1 MRPIAAPG
9 RVHFFLDISLSDLYG
24 SLAHRVNIFSI
35 STVNPVDVDCRLTGG
50 FVKILIYGINYAP
63 EMTGIGKYTAE
74 MAASI
79 AAQSHEVRV
88 VCAPPY
94 YPEWRVPSGF
104 SSRRYANELRDG
116 VRVSRAPLWVP
127 SRPKGLGRLLHLASF
142 AISSLPL
149 MVRHAFWRPDVVFCV
164 APSLLNAPTGWLV
177 ARLSRAH
184 AWLHIQDFEVDAAF
198 KLGILQGS
206 FLKRAALTA
215 ERALMKRFD
224 TVSTISNKMLERA
237 SEKGIPAARLVRF
250 PNWADT
256 SIIYPLARVSRLK
269 ESLGLG
275 SNTIVVLYSGN
286 MGVKQGLDVLASAAL
301 ELKDHADLAFVFCG
315 DGPVRSTVQ
324 ATCGALPNCRIIDLC
339 PVEKL
344 NELLN
349 LADIHVLPQRADAA
363 DLVMPSKLTGMFAS
377 GRAVVAMAEPGTE
390 LYDTV
395 APRGVVVP
403 PGNARSLASAIRQL
417 ADDAPERTRLG
428 RAGREFALASLSREA
443 AFGALEAR
451 MDSLYAAR
459 QGGA

>member
-1 MRPIAAPG
+1 MR
-9 RVHFFLDISLSDLYG
+9 
-24 SLAHRVNIFSI
+24 
-35 STVNPVDVDCRLTGG
+35 
-50 FVKILIYGINYAP
+50 ILIYGINYAP

-74 MAASI
+74 MAAAM

-94 YPEWRVPSGF
+94 YPEWRIPQGF
-104 SSRRYANELRDG
+104 SSRRYASELRDG

-127 SRPKGLGRLLHLASF
+127 GRPKGISRLFHLASF
-142 AISSLPL
+142 ALSSLPL
-149 MVRHAFWRPDVVFCV
+149 MVRDAFWRPDIVFCV
-164 APSLLNAPTGWLV
+164 APSLLNAPAGWAV

-206 FLKRAALTA
+206 FLKRTALAA

-237 SEKGIPAARLVRF
+237 SEKGIAPARLVRF

-256 SIIYPLARVSRLK
+256 SLIYPLARTSRLK
-269 ESLGLG
+269 ELLGLAPEAV
-275 SNTIVVLYSGN
+275 VVLYSGN
-286 MGVKQGLDVLASAAL
+286 MGAKQGLDVLAAAAL
-301 ELKDHADLAFVFCG
+301 ELKDHTDLAFVFCG
-315 DGPVRSTVQ
+315 DGPARRVVQ
-324 ATCGALPNCRIIDLC
+324 DACGAMPNCRIIDLR
-339 PVEKL
+339 PVEEL

-377 GRAVVAMAEPGTE
+377 GRAVIAMAEPGTE
-390 LYDTV
+390 LFDSV

-403 PGNARSLASAIRQL
+403 AGNARLLADAIRRL

-428 RAGREFALASLSREA
+428 HAGREFALASLSREA
-443 AFGALEAR
+443 AFGALAAR
-451 MDSLYAAR
+451 MNALDAAR
-459 QGGA
+459 QSGVQPLQQERESS